1 MNSLEDQ
8 LSALGEKQRDLGDVT
23 VTTDLD
29 RIDRQ
34 VADQLVS
41 MYESDQCRARDS
53 VVSSDHEL
61 FHLIRYTLYDP
72 ISLLLR
78 RLLATS

>member
-1 MNSLEDQ
+1 MFRMLRNEDSLERQ

-53 VVSSDHEL
+53 AL
-61 FHLIRYTLYDP
+61 
-72 ISLLLR
+72 SLLIMNCF
-78 RLLATS
+78 T